1 MCDRAPPRPPPP
13 PRDFRTLAR
22 RPLLLLLLRSPPNLN
37 LRSPRINPSRSL
49 SPQFLRI
56 SGAKL
61 AAARARSSAE
71 RSGGGGGGDEPSDR
85 ERGRGESVEE
95 AGGSAA
101 PSSFDFLELK
111 RGAETGEGGLVP
123 SDSEGPR
130 AKGGRRGMMRR
141 SSLLAKQV
149 ISVRSA
155 RSLGFVSQLWVDTTL
170 WVVALVEVRPNLLSG
185 EIEKFLLEDIYQ
197 VGDVVLV
204 QDESVIEN
212 ELKMIGLDSLVGYN
226 VVTSGRQN
234 VGKVRGFTFN
244 INSGAVES
252 LELDSFGFSII
263 PASLVSTYS
272 LFVEDILEVF
282 NDTIL
287 VHDDAVSRVQRI
299 TKGIWDTQN
308 KHGHGDQSGEYYR
321 FRRRSGDKFRRMR
334 NVDDDDWDLPMDY

>member
-1 MCDRAPPRPPPP
+1 MCDRAPLRPPPP

-37 LRSPRINPSRSL
+37 LRNPRINPSPSL
-49 SPQFLRI
+49 STQFLRI
-56 SGAKL
+56 SGAKF
-61 AAARARSSAE
+61 AAARAPSSAE
-71 RSGGGGGGDEPSDR
+71 SGGGGGDEPSDR
-85 ERGRGESVEE
+85 ERGSGESVEE
-95 AGGSAA
+95 AAGSVA

-111 RGAETGEGGLVP
+111 RGAETGEGELVP
-123 SDSEGPR
+123 SDSEGSR

-197 VGDVVLV
+197 
-204 QDESVIEN
+204 
-212 ELKMIGLDSLVGYN
+212 VGYN

>member
-1 MCDRAPPRPPPP
+1 MCDRTPLRPHPPPP

-37 LRSPRINPSRSL
+37 LRNPRINPSRSL

-56 SGAKL
+56 SGAKF

-71 RSGGGGGGDEPSDR
+71 SDGGGGGDEPSDR

-95 AGGSAA
+95 AAGSAA

-111 RGAETGEGGLVP
+111 RG
-123 SDSEGPR
+123 R
-130 AKGGRRGMMRR
+130 RRGRGGWFPPIRR
-141 SSLLAKQV
+141 V

-155 RSLGFVSQLWVDTTL
+155 RSLGFISQLWVDTTL

-197 VGDVVLV
+197 VGDIVLV

-308 KHGHGDQSGEYYR
+308 KHGHGDQSGKYYR
-321 FRRRSGDKFRRMR
+321 FRRRSGNKFRRMR